1 MVGKKWYNIMI
12 LKVIFYSIV
21 WSLLGALF
29 LIIVGVLDKF
39 DDFSFV
45 NPIKIYKTYRVNY
58 FGAALICII
67 YNLLCPVGS
76 IGYWIYKICT
86 VGRKK

>member
-1 MVGKKWYNIMI
+1 MI
-12 LKVIFYSIV
+12 IIFNVIFCLMA
-21 WSLLGALF
+21 WSLGGA
-29 LIIVGVLDKF
+29 IILCTIGVIDEF
-39 DDFSFV
+39 NDFSFV

-67 YNLLCPVGS
+67 YNLLCPIGS

>member
-1 MVGKKWYNIMI
+1 MI

-39 DDFSFV
+39 DDFSFM

-58 FGAALICII
+58 FGAAIVCITC
-67 YNLLCPVGS
+67 NLLCPIAS

-86 VGRKK
+86 VSRK